1 MTKFIPKPRL
11 EQEAEIG
18 EDKEHVPDW
27 YITYMTGK
35 TAW

>member
-18 EDKEHVPDW
+18 EDKERVPDW
-27 YITYMTGK
+27 YIIHDR
-35 TAW
+35 